1 MSINNKIYPYFA
13 ALTAAFLLNNA
24 CATTEQL
31 GVFGNVYPVQEKD
44 AINSIKDKI
53 TLMQKDGRMDAI
65 KKEWTEKALSR
76 IENGPDPVPGIG
88 KYKKDNVRLFN
99 PAIELTQ
106 NVTDDQGRIIAPAG
120 TKLNPMD
127 YMSLKREYLFID
139 GTDQKQ
145 VDWAVKYSQGKG
157 GDLKARIILV
167 NGSPTK
173 VSKKSNQRIFFDQDG
188 RIVRHFSITAVPT
201 ILRGGK
207 GNVEIVEIAR
217 Y

>member
-1 MSINNKIYPYFA
+1 LKATISKQFYLA
-13 ALTAAFLLNNA
+13 ALIAAFVFNDVSA
-24 CATTEQL
+24 SVEQL
-31 GVFGNVYPVQEKD
+31 GVFGNVYPIQEKD
-44 AINSIKDKI
+44 AIDSIKDKI
-53 TLMQKDGRMDAI
+53 ALMQKDGRMDAI
-65 KKEWTEKALSR
+65 KKEWTDKALSR

-88 KYKKDNVRLFN
+88 KHKKDNVRLFN
-99 PAIELTQ
+99 PEIELTK
-106 NVTDDQGRIIAPAG
+106 NITDDQGRVIAPSG
-120 TKLNPMD
+120 TKMNPME
-127 YMSLKREYLFID
+127 YMTLKREYIFID

-145 VDWAVKYSQGKG
+145 VDWAVKYSKEKG

-173 VSKKSNQRIFFDQDG
+173 VSRKYDQRIFFDQDG

-201 ILRGGK
+201 IIRGKK